1 MLGIDA
7 RQAETPLPGGAPL
20 LGPVECQAN
29 ARHSHAATWHHRG
42 QQREYRSAPWPRP
55 PNTPAPATSDSESE
69 SSSIDLQSSQMRPL
83 HRNVSAPSALSSIKC
98 GKRTYSEASESSD
111 AELDSLDKATAV
123 SSGGT
128 VGKTSSGTWP
138 RLTKR
143 SGRASLRDVD
153 IWQLTQSLARERSD
167 LAGQLARMTARARS
181 LARERSDLAGELARM
196 TARAER
202 DTRPRDRDDDHGLYH
217 QYRSTALSEWE
228 GDDSVEKQMRELDEL
243 VAKEHQQQTTGVD
256 DGTGM
261 RS

>member
-1 MLGIDA
+1 
-7 RQAETPLPGGAPL
+7 
-20 LGPVECQAN
+20 
-29 ARHSHAATWHHRG
+29 
-42 QQREYRSAPWPRP
+42 
-55 PNTPAPATSDSESE
+55 
-69 SSSIDLQSSQMRPL
+69 
-83 HRNVSAPSALSSIKC
+83 
-98 GKRTYSEASESSD
+98 
-111 AELDSLDKATAV
+111 
-123 SSGGT
+123 
-128 VGKTSSGTWP
+128 
-138 RLTKR
+138 
-143 SGRASLRDVD
+143 
-153 IWQLTQSLARERSD
+153 
-167 LAGQLARMTARARS
+167 MTARARS